1 MSTPKPMTQE
11 SLMSAFGG
19 ESMAHTRYLVFAEI
33 AESEGFKNV
42 ARLFKAIAFSE
53 RVHARN
59 HYRILENL
67 NVDAKVVA
75 GAPFGPGSTS
85 KNLELA
91 IRGERFEVEEMYPA
105 YIAIAEKQKESA
117 AAQSFRWA
125 LEAERIHA
133 SLFTIAKE
141 HVDRGED
148 MPLEGNVWICPTCG
162 HTSTGKTP
170 PEKCPVC
177 GRSGSDYVS
186 F

>member
-1 MSTPKPMTQE
+1 MSAPRPMTQE
-11 SLMSAFGG
+11 ALMSAFGG

-59 HYRILENL
+59 HYKTLENL

-75 GAPFGPGSTS
+75 GAPFGPGNTS

-91 IRGERFEVEEMYPA
+91 IRGERFEVEEMYPV
-105 YIAIAEKQKESA
+105 YVEIAEKQNEKA

-133 SLFTIAKE
+133 SLFAIAKE
-141 HVDRGED
+141 YVERGED

-162 HTSTGKTP
+162 YTSIGKTP
-170 PEKCPVC
+170 PEKCPIC
-177 GRSGSDYVS
+177 QLSGSYFAS